1 MPSVRGS
8 RIRQGCVK
16 SARCLAALAGWAAA
30 VPMAQ
35 PTAAPGLQAFDGRW
49 SVAFTCDPVMARGK
63 LVKGE
68 ALNFF
73 VDVKGGRLEGQLG
86 NPGAAGSVRYV
97 GTIAADGSA
106 DIMASGHTGSAD
118 GAVGAADP
126 AGAYSYTMRG
136 SFGATSGSALRSEFR
151 PCRTR
156 FDKQ

>member
-1 MPSVRGS
+1 MSGVHGS
-8 RIRQGCVK
+8 SIRQACFE
-16 SARCLAALAGWAAA
+16 SARGMAALAVMAAA
-30 VPMAQ
+30 AMQTQ
-35 PTAAPGLQAFDGRW
+35 PAGATTLQAFDGRW

-63 LVKGE
+63 MVKGE

-86 NPGAAGSVRYV
+86 TPGAAGSVRYV

-106 DIMASGHTGSAD
+106 DIMATGHTGSAD
-118 GAVGAADP
+118 ISAGAADP

-136 SFGATSGSALRSEFR
+136 SFGATSGSTLRTEFR
-151 PCRTR
+151 PCRAR

>member
-1 MPSVRGS
+1 
-8 RIRQGCVK
+8 
-16 SARCLAALAGWAAA
+16 
-30 VPMAQ
+30 MAQ
-35 PTAAPGLQAFDGRW
+35 PAAAPGLQAFDGRW

-68 ALNFF
+68 ALSFF
-73 VDVKGGRLEGQLG
+73 VDVQGGRLEGRLG
-86 NPGAAGSVRYV
+86 NPGAAGSVQYV

-118 GAVGAADP
+118 GAAGAADP

-151 PCRTR
+151 PCRAR

>member
-1 MPSVRGS
+1 MLELQES
-8 RIRQGCVK
+8 RIRQTCCR
-16 SARCLAALAGWAAA
+16 SAQGVAALAVTAAA
-30 VPMAQ
+30 ALQAQ
-35 PTAAPGLQAFDGRW
+35 PAAAPTLQAFDGRW

-68 ALNFF
+68 ALSFF
-73 VDVKGGRLEGQLG
+73 VDVQGGRLEGRLG
-86 NPGAAGSVRYV
+86 NPGAAGSVQYV

-118 GAVGAADP
+118 GAAGAADP
-126 AGAYSYTMRG
+126 AGAYNYTMRG

-151 PCRTR
+151 PCRAR